1 MAAIAIQAGK
11 TVSPVNEYAPIMKT
25 YIAGEA
31 LTTGVAVKLNSSGQ
45 AVKSVAAD
53 AVGVQLGIVI
63 GAGALAVGNAVTVMA
78 RGVVDGYDLSA
89 LAYGALAFAGAA
101 GVVDTAGTIA
111 LGRVTAMSEYGGSKV
126 LEVLL

>member
-31 LTTGVAVKLNSSGQ
+31 LTTGVAVKLNSTGQ
-45 AVKSVAAD
+45 VVKSVAGD
-53 AVGVQLGIVI
+53 AVGVQLGVVI
-63 GAGALAVGNAVTVMA
+63 GAGALSVGNAVTVLA

-89 LAYGALAFAGAA
+89 LAYGAIAFAGAA

-111 LGRVTAMSEYGGSKV
+111 LGRVTSMSEYGGSKV